1 MADATRKVAFLTP
14 LYFDEASCIGGGER
28 YATNMATGLVEATG
42 GRYEVELIS
51 YGVSPARRVLRPGVS
66 LRVLPVARR
75 PSDPLD
81 AVSWELPSAI
91 ADADLVHVH
100 MAFSRSGEFG
110 LLAARQQRKVVCAS
124 DHGGHSSWL
133 GASLGSLELADR
145 IVAYSSFGESLFR
158 TPTPVVVIRGGV
170 DAERFA
176 PPEPRPRRDRVLYV
190 GRLLAHK
197 GIDRLIRALPQGL
210 PLTVCGRPYDP
221 AYFALLRDLATGKDV
236 TFVTDADDDDVRDLY
251 ARAWCNVLP
260 SVHVDCYGRR
270 YRAPELMGLTLLEAM
285 SCETVPI
292 ASRVA
297 AMPEFIQPYQSGY
310 LFDTPDELTALL
322 LRLANEPETV
332 ERIGR
337 EARRQ
342 VLRAFDLKV
351 AGAKLAGLYDELLS
365 ASTLSRGTI
374 AS

>member
-1 MADATRKVAFLTP
+1 MAHATRKVAFLTP
-14 LYFDEASCIGGGER
+14 LYFDEASCLGGGER
-28 YATNMATGLVEATG
+28 YATNMAAGLVEATG
-42 GRYEVELIS
+42 GRYEVDLIS
-51 YGVSPARRVLRPGVS
+51 YGVAPARRELRPGVS

-75 PSDPLD
+75 PDNPLD
-81 AVSWELPSAI
+81 AVSWDLPAAI
-91 ADADLVHVH
+91 AEADLVHVH

-110 LLAARQQRKVVCAS
+110 LLSARQQRKPTCAS

-145 IVAYSSFGESLFR
+145 IVAYSSFGASLFR

-170 DAERFA
+170 DAARFA
-176 PPEPRPRRDRVLYV
+176 PPEPRPPRDRVLYV

-197 GIDRLIRALPQGL
+197 GIDRLIAALPPEL

-221 AYFALLRDLATGKDV
+221 DYFALLRRLSAGKDV
-236 TFVTDADDDDVRDLY
+236 TFVTDADDAAVRDLY

-260 SVHVDCYGRR
+260 SVYVDCYNRR

-285 SCETVPI
+285 SCEAVPV

-297 AMPEFIQPYQSGY
+297 AMPEFIKPYQSGY

-322 LRLANEPETV
+322 RRLANEPETV
-332 ERIGR
+332 AQVGQ
-337 EARRQ
+337 EARRE
-342 VLRAFDLKV
+342 VLRAFDLTV
-351 AGAKLAGLYDELLS
+351 AGAKLAALYDELLTPQ
-365 ASTLSRGTI
+365 ASREERVS
-374 AS
+374 